1 MSSLVAADTAS
12 SVPVEEAF
20 SLADT
25 SVQRPPESDIEQS
38 ARNRGEI
45 QVGRENAVPEQ
56 GRQAQLV
63 KSVTLLVAMVK
74 KNMFVVSN
82 IIQGGREVEKAW
94 HKLTSYILE
103 LERRVREMEAGSGQ
117 LLSHQ
122 ITVRSLSGCR

>member
-63 KSVTLLVAMVK
+63 RSVTLLVAMVNK
-74 KNMFVVSN
+74 
-82 IIQGGREVEKAW
+82 IC
-94 HKLTSYILE
+94 
-103 LERRVREMEAGSGQ
+103 
-117 LLSHQ
+117 LLYP
-122 ITVRSLSGCR
+122 I